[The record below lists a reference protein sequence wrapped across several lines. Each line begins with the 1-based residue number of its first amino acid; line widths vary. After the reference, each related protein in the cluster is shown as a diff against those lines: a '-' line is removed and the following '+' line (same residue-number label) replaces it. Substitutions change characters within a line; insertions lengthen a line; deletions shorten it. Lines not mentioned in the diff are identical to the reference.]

1 MAYKTYVKGKV
12 SEGLWPCEKGFTL
25 YDEKRNFLGS
35 GVFPTLA
42 VKEDRLEIMVRGE
55 KKGRFLVHFI
65 NAGGLGFFGNNSYW
79 VPKSLVT
86 REAH

>member
-12 SEGLWPCEKGFTL
+12 SEGLWPCAEKISL